1 MSVSTPES
9 TSCEDDEEKEAS
21 LRYHQAGEEAD
32 VEVLWRTVVMMDSY
46 LRRGVWA
53 ESMEGCFN
61 YSLLMLANIPFIPP
75 VFSTVYVPEYRET
88 EQLDSQSESRLIF
101 GVVM

>member
-1 MSVSTPES
+1 M
-9 TSCEDDEEKEAS
+9 KK
-21 LRYHQAGEEAD
+21 LD
-32 VEVLWRTVVMMDSY
+32 VEVLWRTVVMMGSY

-53 ESMEGCFN
+53 ESMEGWFN

-75 VFSTVYVPEYRET
+75 VFSTVYMPEYRQR